1 MAEIEI
7 AQLITKKKGRELI
20 KTIPLEKLDV
30 LATRSLNS
38 LSSSKND
45 KRHLVSIMN
54 NSMIVNVMTQ
64 ISLLSLFNDTCPE
77 CGRTFTHYALIDSL
91 SKINDKPI
99 YILLP
104 CVSDN
109 DNFKFFNKDH
119 IIPRSCNGS
128 NTMNNLQ
135 FMCFDCNRKKSSIV
149 TSNELKYGCY
159 RQGIFKTIMDN
170 NIKKIKIKQTN
181 TKSSQIINIT
191 EIEQV
196 KGGLFYLM
204 SPNFNTYFDSNG
216 ISIDKKFMIRGVS
229 NNEN

>member
-77 CGRTFTHYALIDSL
+77 CGRTFL
-91 SKINDKPI
+91 
-99 YILLP
+99 
-104 CVSDN
+104 
-109 DNFKFFNKDH
+109 H
-119 IIPRSCNGS
+119 I
-128 NTMNNLQ
+128 MH
-135 FMCFDCNRKKSSIV
+135 
-149 TSNELKYGCY
+149 
-159 RQGIFKTIMDN
+159 
-170 NIKKIKIKQTN
+170 
-181 TKSSQIINIT
+181 
-191 EIEQV
+191 
-196 KGGLFYLM
+196 
-204 SPNFNTYFDSNG
+204 
-216 ISIDKKFMIRGVS
+216 
-229 NNEN
+229 